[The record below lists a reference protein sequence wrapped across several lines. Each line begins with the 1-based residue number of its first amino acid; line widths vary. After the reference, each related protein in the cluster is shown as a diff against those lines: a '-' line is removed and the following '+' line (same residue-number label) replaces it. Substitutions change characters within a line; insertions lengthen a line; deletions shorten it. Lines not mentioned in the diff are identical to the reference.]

1 MYDNI
6 NMKKLYIKPQIR
18 TIGINTEGLVA
29 ESLNIELYN
38 TADKDYSTPDGSNS
52 DTRRRIGGGNIWNN

>member
-1 MYDNI
+1 
-6 NMKKLYIKPQIR
+6 MKKLYIKPQIR

-29 ESLNIELYN
+29 QSESLNVVQEYADTNYN
-38 TADKDYSTPDGSNS
+38 GGGDGSKS

>member
-1 MYDNI
+1 
-6 NMKKLYIKPQIR
+6 MKKLYIKPQIR

-29 ESLNIELYN
+29 QSLNVDPED
-38 TADKDYSTPDGSNS
+38 ADKNYDGGDGSNS